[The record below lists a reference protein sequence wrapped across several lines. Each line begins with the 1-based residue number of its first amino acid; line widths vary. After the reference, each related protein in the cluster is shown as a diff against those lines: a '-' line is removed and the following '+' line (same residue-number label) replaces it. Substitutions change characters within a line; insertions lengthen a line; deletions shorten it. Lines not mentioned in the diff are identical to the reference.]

1 MRDGLSVQRNKG
13 GKRPHDV
20 SSSSRAARGAD
31 GTRGARKSLG
41 TEQALRTG
49 VASVSLGGVGDNA
62 DHSKGGTTVKTP
74 HAAAS
79 FRPTSLPFVRGD
91 PLCPAGRQIPGGPDG
106 CKESTRMTAGE
117 KKHTRV

>member
-49 VASVSLGGVGDNA
+49 VASVSLGGWE
-62 DHSKGGTTVKTP
+62 TTRITQRV
-74 HAAAS
+74 A
-79 FRPTSLPFVRGD
+79 
-91 PLCPAGRQIPGGPDG
+91 RQL
-106 CKESTRMTAGE
+106 RR
-117 KKHTRV
+117 HTRRLRSVRLPYPLSEETLFARLAVRSRVALTDAKKARG